1 MTTFSLAHSQYALVT
16 ETWKPQINGVAN
28 TLGRL
33 HEGLLRNHHRVQLIR
48 PAQPGETAGFT
59 DDGSAQELRVPGA
72 PLPGYPGLQFGWPAT
87 RQLKAYWQRQR
98 PDAVYLATEG
108 PLGHSALAA
117 AEALDIPT
125 CSGLHTRF
133 DQYAGHY
140 RGANPPLVFPGEPGK
155 PLANVSLGRFRH
167 SVVPLTST
175 DLAAEY
181 PVGPGG
187 VSQHDGDNE

>member
-1 MTTFSLAHSQYALVT
+1 MVQPFPRQSACRTISERYRAGIAPMAVNLPAGIPSYLFTAAGRKLSLKALAQRSNQQCSHQGN
-16 ETWKPQINGVAN
+16 KP
-28 TLGRL
+28 GREAGSRL
-33 HEGLLRNHHRVQLIR
+33 AFDNNLMH
-48 PAQPGETAGFT
+48 QPGQQSHLS
-59 DDGSAQELRVPGA
+59 DGCQP
-72 PLPGYPGLQFGWPAT
+72 
-87 RQLKAYWQRQR
+87 
-98 PDAVYLATEG
+98 
-108 PLGHSALAA
+108 
-117 AEALDIPT
+117 
-125 CSGLHTRF
+125 